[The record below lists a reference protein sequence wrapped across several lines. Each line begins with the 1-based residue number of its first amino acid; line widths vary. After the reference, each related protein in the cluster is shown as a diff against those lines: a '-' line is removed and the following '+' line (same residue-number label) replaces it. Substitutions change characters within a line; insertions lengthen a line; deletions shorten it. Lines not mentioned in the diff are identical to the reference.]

1 MSLNHDTWLI
11 QRLNKPKGYK
21 NPWGDVNNE
30 VKDVDIAKVI
40 DPQYMGAAEYEWG
53 IYNKCIE
60 TMQKY
65 GTTQRAIYI
74 YPKDKNIPVYI
85 VSSNGCEDDEV
96 DEQIRFLYLEP
107 SRILH
112 ETGKLPHEISK
123 SGYCSFYRTCRKA
136 AVYNLKDIRTHGW
149 LNVKK
154 FYAFFVERDL
164 AESFNNYFNQ
174 VEEVAA

>member
-1 MSLNHDTWLI
+1 MSIKNNTWLI
-11 QRLNKPKGYK
+11 QRLNKPKGFK

-40 DPQYMGAAEYEWG
+40 DPQYMGAVEYEFG
-53 IYNKCIE
+53 TYRNCIDV
-60 TMQKY
+60 MLKHC
-65 GTTQRAIYI
+65 TTQRAIYI
-74 YPKDKNIPVYI
+74 YPKAKNIPVYI

-112 ETGKLPHEISK
+112 ETGELPNRISK
-123 SGYCSFYRTCRKA
+123 ADYCSFYKACRKA
-136 AVYNLKDIRTHGW
+136 AVYNFKDIRTDGW

-154 FYAFFVERDL
+154 FYAFFIERDL

-174 VEEVAA
+174 IEEIPA